1 MPSLKHCSG
10 VWFAV
15 AGTGSEETAIDNP
28 ASAGG
33 GWNLLWFVTEKL
45 LHVLE
50 ESVAMLQAA
59 GRGQTRTFA
68 PHPDQ
73 MTCLVHPLQLCS
85 WYFSVWK
92 VHSQNLHSLSH
103 LILFSSLNWVTGC
116 AKAGPGATG
125 MLCHRQPSASRYPR
139 KTFQCC
145 YHVLS
150 FCHIKD
156 SLTSEIH
163 FL

>member
-50 ESVAMLQAA
+50 ESVALFQAA

-92 VHSQNLHSLSH
+92 VHSQNLHSVPSDSFFFSELSVQRQAQEQQECSA
-103 LILFSSLNWVTGC
+103 IGSLLHHISQEKHSDAATMSFPFVTL
-116 AKAGPGATG
+116 K
-125 MLCHRQPSASRYPR
+125 
-139 KTFQCC
+139 
-145 YHVLS
+145 
-150 FCHIKD
+150 
-156 SLTSEIH
+156 IH
-163 FL
+163 